1 MKVVEPDYDYDSDTL
16 RQIKSHMT
24 DMTLNVT
31 DPILDSLWEYWLRNF
46 HFQEWCS
53 TSYIDYR
60 WNGTW
65 EEPFIEY
72 EYIRE
77 FIKWLEDIDVDD
89 VPKLLQEE

>member
-1 MKVVEPDYDYDSDTL
+1 MKVVEPDYNYDSDTL
-16 RQIKSHMT
+16 GQIKSYMS

-31 DPILDSLWEYWLRNF
+31 DSVLDSLWEYWLRKF
-46 HFQEWCS
+46 HFREWCS

-60 WNGTW
+60 WNGEW